1 MFKAK
6 ILKYSVHSEDDTK
19 ELLTMELVK
28 PRMILPEF
36 NTHRSASRNSA
47 SSRAIPVKKMLMDV
61 EKNPFIPIHIG
72 KAQKGMQAY
81 EEVPPDDK
89 QEVIKI
95 INELREKAME
105 SVNKMLELGV
115 HKQVANRY
123 LEPWMWITV
132 IKTASIAGW
141 ANFWNLRRSDEAEPH
156 IRKIADMS
164 FDEFCLASPE
174 VLHPGEWH
182 LPLIGFEGDE
192 LLTIEEKIK
201 VSTGRCAR
209 VSYLTHDGRRDVSA
223 DIALH
228 DKLLADKHFSPF
240 EHVVQAAN
248 FFDMKNK
255 YNGNLGPGWIQYR
268 KTIKGEFQDVI
279 ERPKKFRQN

>member
-6 ILKYSVHSEDDTK
+6 MLKYSVHSEDETR
-19 ELLTMELVK
+19 ELLTIEMTF
-28 PRMILPEF
+28 PRPVLSEW
-36 NTHRSASRNSA
+36 NTHRSQSRNSA
-47 SSRAIPVKKMLMDV
+47 SSRAIPVKKMINDV
-61 EKNPFIPIHIG
+61 ENNPFIPIHIG

-81 EEVPPDDK
+81 EEVSAENK
-89 QEVIKI
+89 EEVLKI
-95 INELREKAME
+95 INNLRYKAIE
-105 SVNKMLELGV
+105 AANKMLELGV

-123 LEPWMWITV
+123 LEPWMWVTV
-132 IKTASIAGW
+132 IGTGSLEGW
-141 ANFWNLRRSDEAEPH
+141 ANFWNLRRSEEAEPH
-156 IRKIADMS
+156 ICKIAEMS
-164 FDEFCLASPE
+164 FEEYKSATPQILR
-174 VLHPGEWH
+174 PGEWH

-192 LLTIEEKIK
+192 FLTIDEKIR

-209 VSYLTHDGRRDVSA
+209 VSYLTHDGKRDVSA
-223 DIALH
+223 DIELH

-268 KTIKGEFQDVI
+268 KTIQGEFQNVI
-279 ERPKKFRQN
+279 KRPQK

>member
-6 ILKYSVHSEDDTK
+6 ILKYSVHSEDETR
-19 ELLTMELVK
+19 ELLTVEMTF
-28 PRMILPEF
+28 PRQGLPEW
-36 NTHRSASRNSA
+36 NTHRSQSKNSA
-47 SSRAIPVKKMLMDV
+47 SSRAIPVKKMINDV
-61 EKNPFIPIHIG
+61 ENNPFIPIHIG

-81 EEVPPDDK
+81 EEVDAK
-89 QEVIKI
+89 NKEEVLKI
-95 INELREKAME
+95 INDLRYKAIE
-105 SVNKMLELGV
+105 AANRMLELGV

-123 LEPWMWITV
+123 LEPWMWVTV
-132 IKTASIAGW
+132 IGTGSLEGW
-141 ANFWNLRRSDEAEPH
+141 ANFWNLRRSEEAEPH

-164 FDEFCLASPE
+164 FEEYKSATPQILY
-174 VLHPGEWH
+174 PGEWH

-209 VSYLTHDGRRDVSA
+209 VSYLTHDGTRDVLA
-223 DIALH
+223 DIQLH
-228 DKLLADKHFSPF
+228 DRLLADKHFSPF
-240 EHVVQAAN
+240 EHVAQAAN

-268 KTIKGEFQDVI
+268 KTIQGEFQNVI
-279 ERPKKFRQN
+279 KRPQE